1 MTEAPAFRPTLGAV
15 PLGGG
20 RCRFRV
26 WAPAARAVTL
36 HLHGPADRLL
46 PMARADRG
54 YFEAEVDDAPPGTA
68 YTFRLDDGGDLPDPA
83 SRFQPRGVHAPSAV
97 LDPAFPWT
105 DAGYAAPR
113 LADFVIYE
121 LHVGAFTPEG
131 TFEAVIPHL
140 ERLRDLGVTAI
151 ELMPVAQFP
160 GERNWG
166 YDGVFPFAPQSSYG
180 GPHGL
185 RRLVDAAHALGLAVI
200 LDVVYNHVGP
210 EGNYFGRFAP
220 YFNPA
225 YRTPWGGA
233 INFDGP
239 GSDEVRRYYTENALY
254 WAADF
259 HVDGLRLDAV
269 HAIVDLSA
277 RPFLKELGEAVH
289 GLATSLGRHVYL
301 IAESDLN
308 DPRLVTDVA
317 AGGYG
322 LDAQW
327 ADDFHHALHALLT
340 GERGGYYQDY
350 GTVEDLARAFRTGYV
365 YSGQYSRYRD
375 RRHGASP
382 ESIPAHRF
390 VVFAQNHD
398 QIGNRAYA
406 ERLSLLVPFE
416 GLKLAA
422 AAMVLSPFIPL
433 LFMGEEYGET
443 APFLYFVSH
452 TDPDLVE
459 AVRAGRKAEFAAFG
473 WGAGAEPPDPQAEAT
488 FHQARLRHDRLSDE
502 QHRALHE
509 FHRELLR
516 LRRSLPALA
525 RGEKDALEAVPFERE
540 RVLVVRRWAAGDD
553 VALLLNFSEAPAEV
567 SAPLPPGDWCTV
579 LDSADARWGGTGGA
593 HPARLPSDG
602 RLAVTLAPRSA
613 LALERRDRA

>member
-20 RCRFRV
+20 RCRFGV

-68 YTFRLDDGGDLPDPA
+68 YTYRLDDGGDLPDPA

-97 LDPAFPWT
+97 ADPAFPWT

-113 LADFVIYE
+113 LADYVIYE

-140 ERLRDLGVTAI
+140 DRLRDLGVTAI

-185 RRLVDAAHALGLAVI
+185 RRLVDAAHALGLGVI

-210 EGNYFGRFAP
+210 EGNYFGRFGP

-254 WAADF
+254 WAEEF
-259 HVDGLRLDAV
+259 HVDALRLDAV

-289 GLATSLGRHVYL
+289 RLAAGLGRHVYL

-350 GTVEDLARAFRTGYV
+350 GSVEDLARAFRTGYV
-365 YSGQYSRYRD
+365 YSGQYSRFRD

-382 ESIPAHRF
+382 EAIPAHRF

-398 QIGNRAYA
+398 QIGNRVYA
-406 ERLSLLVPFE
+406 ERLSSLVPFE

-422 AAMVLSPFIPL
+422 AAVVLSPFIPL

-473 WGAGAEPPDPQAEAT
+473 WGAEPPDPQAEAT
-488 FHQARLRHDRLSDE
+488 FRQARLRHDRLSDE

-525 RGEKDALEAVPFERE
+525 RGEKDALEAVALERE
-540 RVLVVRRWAAGDD
+540 RALIVRRWAGGDD
-553 VALLLNFSEAPAEV
+553 VALLFSFSEAPVEV
-567 SAPLPPGDWCTV
+567 SAPLPPGDWCRV

-593 HPARLPSDG
+593 HPARLVSDG